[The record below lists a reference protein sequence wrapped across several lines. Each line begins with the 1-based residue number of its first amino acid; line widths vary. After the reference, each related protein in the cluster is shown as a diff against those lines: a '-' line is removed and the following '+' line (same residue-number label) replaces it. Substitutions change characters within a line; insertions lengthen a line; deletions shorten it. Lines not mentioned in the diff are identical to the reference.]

1 MGKASSEASDLVL
14 KDLRRFEADFKRFI
28 GQLQK
33 ISEGGSLSGEVA
45 QKFNNVKERLS
56 AIQNEISNTVESV
69 SVPHT
74 ATSLT
79 MSTHVSPMIIRCK
92 RWEDFKLH
100 ALKAD
105 AISFLYKEEEKAFQV
120 DAVKGGKVYTYSG
133 QLPNNAELLR
143 TWLSQEIG
151 VEESNVLEGVLALG

>member
-1 MGKASSEASDLVL
+1 MAKAASEVSDLVL
-14 KDLRRFEADFKRFI
+14 KDLRRFEADFKRFVS
-28 GQLQK
+28 QLQK
-33 ISEGGSLSGEVA
+33 ISEGGSLSGEDA
-45 QKFNNVKERLS
+45 QKFNNVKKRLS

-69 SVPHT
+69 STPYT
-74 ATSLT
+74 ATS
-79 MSTHVSPMIIRCK
+79 STISMHASPMIIRCK
-92 RWEDFKLH
+92 HWEDFKLH

-105 AISFLYKEEEKAFQV
+105 AISFLYKEEERIFQV

-133 QLPNNAELLR
+133 QLPNNAELLK

>member
-1 MGKASSEASDLVL
+1 MAKAASEVSDLVL
-14 KDLRRFEADFKRFI
+14 RDLRKFEAEFKRFI
-28 GQLQK
+28 SQLQK
-33 ISEGGSLSGEVA
+33 ISESGNLSGEDA
-45 QKFNNVKERLS
+45 QKFNNVKKRLS

-69 SVPHT
+69 STPYT
-74 ATSLT
+74 ATS
-79 MSTHVSPMIIRCK
+79 STINMHVSPMIIRCK
-92 RWEDFKLH
+92 HWEDFKLH

-105 AISFLYKEEEKAFQV
+105 AISFLYKEEENVFQV

-143 TWLSQEIG
+143 IWLSREIG

>member
-1 MGKASSEASDLVL
+1 MGKASSEVSDLVL

-56 AIQNEISNTVESV
+56 AILNEISNTVESV

-120 DAVKGGKVYTYSG
+120 DAVKGGKVYTYTG

-143 TWLSQEIG
+143 TWLSREICI
-151 VEESNVLEGVLALG
+151 EESYVLEGVLALG

>member
-120 DAVKGGKVYTYSG
+120 DAVKGGKVYTYTG

-143 TWLSQEIG
+143 TWLSREICI
-151 VEESNVLEGVLALG
+151 EESYVLEGVLALG